1 MKLYKGI
8 GLMSGTSLDGIDLAY
23 CEFSEKEGNWRFEL
37 LAAETIAYDEQWY
50 ARLACLD
57 EQDGLAY
64 AKTNVY
70 LGHHFGKTLKEFIT
84 RNELKPDFV
93 ASHGHTIFHQPEK
106 NFTAQIG
113 DGETIVA
120 YLPCPLITNFRN
132 KDVAMGGQ
140 GAPLVPFG
148 EKFLFPDQ
156 KLFLNLGG
164 ISNLSFE
171 GKAFDVSPCNMA
183 LNWLC
188 STLAPPLPYDFNGEL
203 AQSGKMDYDLYAAL
217 EALPFYEKSGP
228 KSLGME
234 WFNANVL
241 PLISND
247 AIPVANRLRTF
258 CLHIVSRLTVAF
270 REIGAQNQKLVVS
283 GGGAH
288 NTFLMEELQKSI
300 APMGIEFE
308 HLNKDVIDFK
318 EAIIF
323 AFLGLQ
329 TVLGRPNILASVT
342 GSKMDISGGSIHLPN
357 TGWDISI

>member
-1 MKLYKGI
+1 
-8 GLMSGTSLDGIDLAY
+8 MSGTSLDGIDLAY
-23 CEFSEKEGNWRFEL
+23 CEFSEYESEWKFEL

-50 ARLACLD
+50 ARLACLTA
-57 EQDGLAY
+57 QDALAY
-64 AKTNVY
+64 ARTNVY
-70 LGHHFGKTLKEFIT
+70 LGHLFGKTLAQFIT

-113 DGETIVA
+113 DGESTVA
-120 YLPCPLITNFRN
+120 YLPCPLVTNFRN

-148 EKFLFPDQ
+148 EKFLFPDH

-164 ISNLSFE
+164 IANLSFE

-188 STLAPPLPYDFNGEL
+188 STMEPPIPYDPNGEF
-203 AQSGKMDYDLYAAL
+203 ARSGKMDYDLYAAL
-217 EALPFYEKSGP
+217 EALPFYAKTGP
-228 KSLGME
+228 KSLGVE
-234 WFNANVL
+234 WFNQDVL
-241 PLISND
+241 PLIANPE
-247 AIPVANRLRTF
+247 IPIADRLRTVI
-258 CLHIVSRLTVAF
+258 LHIVSRLTVAF
-270 REIGAQNQKLVVS
+270 RDLNAHNQALIVS

-288 NTFLMEELQKSI
+288 NLFLMEELEKSI
-300 APMGIEFE
+300 APLGIKIES
-308 HLNKDVIDFK
+308 LPKNIVDFK

-329 TVLGRPNILASVT
+329 TILGRPNILASVT
-342 GSKMDISGGSIHLPN
+342 GAKLDVCGGSIHLPKD
-357 TGWDISI
+357 GWNLQL